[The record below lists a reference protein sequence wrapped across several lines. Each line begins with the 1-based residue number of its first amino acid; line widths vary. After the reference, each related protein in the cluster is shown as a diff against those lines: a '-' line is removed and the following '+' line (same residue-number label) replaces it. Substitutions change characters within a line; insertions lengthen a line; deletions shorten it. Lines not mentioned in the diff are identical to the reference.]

1 MGVSFP
7 HGVWCPHQGRQKNNI
22 LGKWKIYFRF
32 CCLIKADPSPAQDN
46 EEAGEEKD
54 GDEGEANEGEKTQ
67 DGDETNGDEKPK
79 KSAKGELPIDA
90 NHPEVVKIVNEAM
103 TEAEK
108 REPELSPEEYT
119 DVIEEAIQQRYAE
132 LQKLNPDGPQ

>member
-1 MGVSFP
+1 MGS
-7 HGVWCPHQGRQKNNI
+7 GVPIGGGRKTIFQENR
-22 LGKWKIYFRF
+22 RF
-32 CCLIKADPSPAQDN
+32 ISDFCLIKADPSPAQDN

-132 LQKLNPDGPQ
+132 LQKLNRDGPQ